1 MHYIE
6 VFDENMNMIKKYS
19 FFPEQISKVFAKI
32 KSLNS
37 EKKKFKHYF
46 ID

>member
-1 MHYIE
+1 MHYID
-6 VFDENMNMIKKYS
+6 VYDEDWNIVRTWSYPAKH
-19 FFPEQISKVFAKI
+19 ISRVFAKI

-37 EKKKFKHYF
+37 ENKRFKHYF